1 MTTTPTT
8 SAAPSVSELPLAP
21 GRWALDPFH
30 SSVGFVVR
38 HLGVSKVRGR
48 FDRFEVDVHVGATL
62 DDTSVTATIDVS
74 SVDTGNP
81 DRDAHVLAPD
91 ILDVSRRPTI
101 SFRSERI
108 SGTPADLRVDG
119 ALTIGE
125 VTRPVVLRVELGGV
139 APSPDGTTHAGFEAT
154 AEIRRSEFGIDIAA
168 PPGVSGVLLG
178 DVIKIDLDLQLIS
191 PT

>member
-1 MTTTPTT
+1 MTTTPTST
-8 SAAPSVSELPLAP
+8 TPSTGELPLAP
-21 GRWALDPFH
+21 GRWALDPYH
-30 SSVGFVVR
+30 SSVGFVIR

-48 FDRFEVDVHVGATL
+48 FDRFEADVTVGATL
-62 DDTSVTATIDVS
+62 EDTSVSAVIDVS
-74 SVDTGNP
+74 SIDTGNP

-91 ILDVSRRPTI
+91 ILDVTIRPTI

-108 SGTPADLRVDG
+108 AGSPDDLLVEG

-125 VTRPVVLRVELGGV
+125 VTRPVALHVELGGL

-154 AEIRRSEFGIDIAA
+154 AEIRRSDFGIDIAA

-178 DVIKIDLDLQLIS
+178 DVIKVTLDLQLVS